1 MATLSNL
8 PERALQL
15 ATQVGEGLKDAV
27 PNKAVKWVETGA
39 ALAALR
45 TGTRLATRIVRR
57 NPVLSVAAVAGAG
70 LLWYAARQRA
80 KHARDGAGTDN
91 GNGETIEGKATRVE
105 ARRGSRGNAGGA
117 GPRTRRRRTPAG
129 SH

>member
-1 MATLSNL
+1 MTTLSNL

-27 PNKAVKWVETGA
+27 PDTAVKWVETGA

-45 TGTRLATRIVRR
+45 TGTKVASRFVRR
-57 NPVLSVAAVAGAG
+57 NPAIAIAAAAGAG

-80 KHARDGAGTDN
+80 KHTDGAAED
-91 GNGETIEGKATRVE
+91 GEVLEGKATRVE
-105 ARRGSRGNAGGA
+105 ARRAAPRRGNGA
-117 GPRTRRRRTPAG
+117 TKRTRRRTAPAPD
-129 SH
+129 